1 MIKKVLT
8 ICHGFGDFK
17 MEYEKE
23 FLVPV
28 EIKAPKAVGVNTTIA
43 AARNGLAVGHRRRG
57 DVGVIA

>member
-23 FLVPV
+23 FLFPAKV
-28 EIKAPKAVGVNTTIA
+28 KATNATNANTTA
-43 AARNGLAVGHRRRG
+43 VRARNTLPLGHRFRG
-57 DVGVIA
+57 DVGELR